1 MLQSDSL
8 AVSWLEVLE
17 QLLWEGTVED
27 FEEMPI
33 LLHVERGKY
42 SE

>member
-33 LLHVERGKY
+33 LLHVETGKY